1 MIFNEL
7 HPIFI
12 FNLNSVLN
20 VKKKEKKKRVI
31 FVSQI
36 NFELHNKKALFYGK
50 YNFVF
55 SNNFK
60 IRPFKIQ

>member
-31 FVSQI
+31 F
-36 NFELHNKKALFYGK
+36 LT
-50 YNFVF
+50 
-55 SNNFK
+55 
-60 IRPFKIQ
+60 